1 MSTLLFVILPTVV
14 TPPEVV
20 IDPEVPHV
28 PAVVKV
34 PPSISPPAER
44 RATDAEVVVVEAVP
58 VNDIAQ
64 TDNCVVPPVLF
75 VQLTLRALVLGAA
88 VIQPPHITTPY
99 WVLGTES

>member
-20 IDPEVPHV
+20 IGVAAPHV

-64 TDNCVVPPVLF
+64 TDNAVEAPVLF
-75 VQLTLRALVLGAA
+75 FQVTLRVLLLGAV
-88 VIQPPHITTPY
+88 VIQPPYITIPY
-99 WVLGTES
+99 WVAPKAS